1 MKVSDAPVHAPG
13 KSSGKTGVKKID
25 VPRRWFR
32 SPTSGSISSSPIAAT
47 RPGYKTC
54 TGVSREREMRRN
66 RYLTPAGGGGVSIS
80 LTAKRV
86 PCLTLIEM
94 LSRPHAFR
102 KGIAAIRTTCAKQ
115 LCLLLTQ
122 EGWLLAVV
130 VRRGMLLQADIAA

>member
-1 MKVSDAPVHAPG
+1 
-13 KSSGKTGVKKID
+13 
-25 VPRRWFR
+25 
-32 SPTSGSISSSPIAAT
+32 
-47 RPGYKTC
+47 
-54 TGVSREREMRRN
+54 
-66 RYLTPAGGGGVSIS
+66 
-80 LTAKRV
+80 
-86 PCLTLIEM
+86 M